1 MIQVEIYLEDKEAFD
16 RKGKFLS
23 SIKVAP
29 IEGIPS
35 REVVNNSV
43 IHIKT
48 WLMGIYNNNLIISIS
63 E

>member
-1 MIQVEIYLEDKEAFD
+1 MIVVKIYLEDKEAPE

-35 REVVNNSV
+35 REVVNNSIV
-43 IHIKT
+43 HIKT
-48 WLMGIYNNNLIISIS
+48 WFMGIYNNNLIISIS